1 MKALDDRRFRLGFA
15 VVALFTVLAGDA
27 WRYSLSWYGF
37 GVIAIVLSV
46 IGVLL
51 LVRNRDSWRI
61 SRLPYPLLAFLAL
74 ATVSVAWSFYPGATL
89 LGLFVTYL
97 TVIIGLTLAVILSW
111 HDVLLVLG
119 RTLRIIIGLSLLFE
133 LVVSVILRSPLLP
146 FWPSPGID
154 YSNLPDKIPKLLFW
168 SRNELFVDGG
178 KIQGIVG
185 NSSLLAQAA
194 LLGLIVFGIQLA
206 ARSVGRAGWVWL
218 AVALV
223 AIGLTRS
230 ATIFLA
236 IAALLVVTLAVVLV
250 RRART
255 PRERAGTYG
264 GIVAVVV
271 VLVAG
276 AIASQRVILSLLG
289 KNSEL
294 TGRTEIWQHV
304 IHTWLERPA
313 FGWGWISYWVPWAY
327 PFTDKK
333 LLYVEAGGV
342 QVLHAHD
349 AWLDVLF
356 QLGVVGLVVFAAL
369 VLSTLWRS
377 WQLAVDRSFT
387 GPKDSGSYSWLS
399 LLPLLVLV
407 AQLIQSIAE
416 SRILV
421 EGGWLLLILWA
432 VKTKWDRSVPEL
444 LEGRPRRA
452 G

>member
-1 MKALDDRRFRLGFA
+1 MAILDSRGFRLGFA
-15 VVALFTVLAGDA
+15 TLTIFSTIASDF
-27 WRYSLSWYGF
+27 WRDLTTWYGY
-37 GVIAIVLSV
+37 GAVVLVIVVST
-46 IGVLL
+46 VLL
-51 LVRNRDSWRI
+51 LVRNRKTIRL
-61 SRLPYPLLAFLAL
+61 SRLPYPLIAFLAL
-74 ATVSVAWSFYPGATL
+74 AIASIAWSAYRPETVLAAVTQTL
-89 LGLFVTYL
+89 TSLAAVVIAALLSWAELLRVLGWVFRLILGLSFVFEFIVSAFIRHPIYP
-97 TVIIGLTLAVILSW
+97 VWVVPDDPA
-111 HDVLLVLG
+111 HPAKLLYWS
-119 RTLRIIIGLSLLFE
+119 RDLLFE
-133 LVVSVILRSPLLP
+133 
-146 FWPSPGID
+146 
-154 YSNLPDKIPKLLFW
+154 
-168 SRNELFVDGG
+168 GG

-264 GIVAVVV
+264 GIVAGVAA
-271 VLVAG
+271 LALGAVAG
-276 AIASQRVILSLLG
+276 RGIILPLLG
-289 KNSEL
+289 KSTEL
-294 TGRTEIWQHV
+294 THRTEIWQHV
-304 IHTWLERPA
+304 IHTWSLRPA

-349 AWLDVLF
+349 AWLDMLF

-387 GPKDSGSYSWLS
+387 GSKDSGSYSWLS

-444 LEGRPRRA
+444 LAGRPRRA

>member
-1 MKALDDRRFRLGFA
+1 MAILDSRGFRLGFA
-15 VVALFTVLAGDA
+15 TLTIFSTIASDF
-27 WRYSLSWYGF
+27 WRDLTTWYGY
-37 GVIAIVLSV
+37 GTVVLVIVVSTI
-46 IGVLL
+46 LL
-51 LVRNRDSWRI
+51 LVRNRKTIRL
-61 SRLPYPLLAFLAL
+61 SRLPYPLIAFLAL
-74 ATVSVAWSFYPGATL
+74 AIASIAWSAYRPESILAAVTQTL
-89 LGLFVTYL
+89 TSLAAVVIAALLSWAELLRVLGWAFRLILGLSFVFEFIVSAFIRHPIYP
-97 TVIIGLTLAVILSW
+97 VWVVPDDPA
-111 HDVLLVLG
+111 HPAKLLYWS
-119 RTLRIIIGLSLLFE
+119 RNLLFE
-133 LVVSVILRSPLLP
+133 
-146 FWPSPGID
+146 
-154 YSNLPDKIPKLLFW
+154 
-168 SRNELFVDGG
+168 GG

-223 AIGLTRS
+223 TIGLTRS

-236 IAALLVVTLAVVLV
+236 ITALLVVTLAVVLV

-255 PRERAGTYG
+255 PRARAGTYG
-264 GIVAVVV
+264 GIVAVAV
-271 VLVAG
+271 VLIAG
-276 AIASQRVILSLLG
+276 AVASQRIILSLLG

-304 IHTWLERPA
+304 IHTWSERPA

-356 QLGVVGLVVFAAL
+356 QLGVVGLIVFAAL

-387 GPKDSGSYSWLS
+387 GPTDRGSYSWLS

>member
-1 MKALDDRRFRLGFA
+1 MAILDSRGFRLGFA
-15 VVALFTVLAGDA
+15 TLTIFSTIASDF
-27 WRYSLSWYGF
+27 WRDLTTWYGY
-37 GVIAIVLSV
+37 GAVVLVIVVST
-46 IGVLL
+46 VLL
-51 LVRNRDSWRI
+51 LVRNRKTIRL
-61 SRLPYPLLAFLAL
+61 SRLPYPLIAFLAL
-74 ATVSVAWSFYPGATL
+74 AIASIAWSAYRPETVLAAVTQTL
-89 LGLFVTYL
+89 TSLAAVVIAALLSWAELLRVLGWVFRLILGLSFVFEFIVSAFIRHPIYP
-97 TVIIGLTLAVILSW
+97 VWVVPDDPA
-111 HDVLLVLG
+111 HPAKLLYWS
-119 RTLRIIIGLSLLFE
+119 RDLLFE
-133 LVVSVILRSPLLP
+133 
-146 FWPSPGID
+146 
-154 YSNLPDKIPKLLFW
+154 
-168 SRNELFVDGG
+168 GG

-255 PRERAGTYG
+255 PRARAGTYG

-313 FGWGWISYWVPWAY
+313 LGWGWISYWVPWAH

-356 QLGVVGLVVFAAL
+356 QLGVVGLVVFATL

>member
-1 MKALDDRRFRLGFA
+1 MAILDSRGFRLGFA
-15 VVALFTVLAGDA
+15 TLAVFSTIASDF
-27 WRYSLSWYGF
+27 WRDLTTWYGY
-37 GVIAIVLSV
+37 GAVVLIIAVSTI
-46 IGVLL
+46 LL
-51 LVRNRDSWRI
+51 LVHNRKKIRLTK
-61 SRLPYPLLAFLAL
+61 LPYPLIAFLAL
-74 ATVSVAWSFYPGATL
+74 ALVSIAWSAYRPETVLAFVTQTL
-89 LGLFVTYL
+89 TSLAAVVIAALLSWAELLRVLGWVFRLILGLSFVFEFIVAAFIRHPIYP
-97 TVIIGLTLAVILSW
+97 VWVVPDDPA
-111 HDVLLVLG
+111 HPAKLLYWS
-119 RTLRIIIGLSLLFE
+119 RNLLFE
-133 LVVSVILRSPLLP
+133 A
-146 FWPSPGID
+146 
-154 YSNLPDKIPKLLFW
+154 
-168 SRNELFVDGG
+168 G

-194 LLGLIVFGIQLA
+194 LIGLIVFGIQLA
-206 ARSVGRAGWVWL
+206 TRSVGRAGWVWF
-218 AVALV
+218 AVAVV

-236 IAALLVVTLAVVLV
+236 IAALVVITLAVVLV

-255 PRERAGTYG
+255 PRTRAYTYG
-264 GIVAVVV
+264 GIVAVVA
-271 VLVAG
+271 VLVVGAVAG
-276 AIASQRVILSLLG
+276 RGIILLLLG
-289 KNSEL
+289 KSTEL
-294 TGRTEIWQHV
+294 TGRTNIWEHV
-304 IHTWLERPA
+304 IHTWSQRPG

-369 VLSTLWRS
+369 IVSTVWRS

-387 GPKDSGSYSWLS
+387 GPTDRGTHSWLS

-421 EGGWLLLILWA
+421 EGGWLLLVLWA
-432 VKTKWDRSVPEL
+432 VKSKWDRSVTEL
-444 LEGRPRRA
+444 SEGRPRRA

>member
-1 MKALDDRRFRLGFA
+1 
-15 VVALFTVLAGDA
+15 
-27 WRYSLSWYGF
+27 
-37 GVIAIVLSV
+37 
-46 IGVLL
+46 
-51 LVRNRDSWRI
+51 
-61 SRLPYPLLAFLAL
+61 
-74 ATVSVAWSFYPGATL
+74 
-89 LGLFVTYL
+89 
-97 TVIIGLTLAVILSW
+97 
-111 HDVLLVLG
+111 
-119 RTLRIIIGLSLLFE
+119 
-133 LVVSVILRSPLLP
+133 
-146 FWPSPGID
+146 
-154 YSNLPDKIPKLLFW
+154 
-168 SRNELFVDGG
+168 
-178 KIQGIVG
+178 
-185 NSSLLAQAA
+185 
-194 LLGLIVFGIQLA
+194 
-206 ARSVGRAGWVWL
+206 VWL

-271 VLVAG
+271 VLAAG